1 VLVVPVFTPR
11 TDTITKI
18 DDGYAQ
24 LAPLSVW
31 NDALNFRRSNVNRWT
46 TVLMVI
52 TTAVLSAAPATAGWP
67 WSKRSE
73 QTRSAVPVPVPKEL
87 RPIID
92 EAARKYSLDPQLIAA
107 VTFHE
112 SAFDVRAVSSRGAQ
126 GLMQLMPRTARS
138 LGVRDAFD
146 PRQNILGG
154 AKYLRQ
160 MFDLFGGDLDKSLAA
175 YNAGPEA
182 VKRKGVAATDE
193 AVRYV
198 RIVKGYYGKG

>member
-1 VLVVPVFTPR
+1 MKR
-11 TDTITKI
+11 
-18 DDGYAQ
+18 
-24 LAPLSVW
+24 
-31 NDALNFRRSNVNRWT
+31 
-46 TVLMVI
+46 M
-52 TTAVLSAAPATAGWP
+52 TTALIFTTAALAATSATAAAWP
-67 WSKRSE
+67 RKSRVE
-73 QTRSAVPVPVPKEL
+73 QTRSALPVPVPKEL

-92 EAARKYSLDPQLIAA
+92 EAARKYALDPELIAA
-107 VTFHE
+107 MTFHE

-126 GLMQLMPRTARS
+126 GLMQLMPRTARA

-146 PRQNILGG
+146 PRENILGG

-160 MFDLFGGDLDKSLAA
+160 MFDLFSGDLDKSLAA

-198 RIVKGYYGKG
+198 RIVKGYYGRG